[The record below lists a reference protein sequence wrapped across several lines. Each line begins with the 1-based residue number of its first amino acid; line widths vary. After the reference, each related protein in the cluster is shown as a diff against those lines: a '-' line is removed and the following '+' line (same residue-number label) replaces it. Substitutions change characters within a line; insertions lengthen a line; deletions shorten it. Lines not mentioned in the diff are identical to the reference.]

1 MIKRIN
7 RVKRKEKLNQL
18 QPISAILFHI
28 GLGFLAFAFRPI
40 MQVYVIACIFYFI
53 YRFITKKNKEKEV
66 LIACA
71 YLVGGEVF
79 FRMTKA
85 MVFYE
90 TGKYAV
96 ILFLLFGMFYQGFKR
111 KAYPYI
117 IYIILL
123 LPGLIGALD
132 YFGTDL
138 FLYRKTILFNLS
150 GPISLCAAAL
160 FCYGRRLNMSEFL
173 QILDTMLYPIIAMTV
188 YLYLFTPDS
197 ISLTNTASNASLSG
211 GYGANQVSTMLGL
224 GVFIL
229 FSRLLIPYKNK
240 LVQLVMMIFL
250 IAMAHRALLTFSR
263 GGVYV
268 GILISIMFI
277 VILYFSSGLKMKA
290 KLSYKIILTFAVT
303 IGIWLFAVSQTGGL
317 LTNRYANEDAL
328 GREKGDITTG
338 RGELLSAEIDAFT
351 DEPIFGIGI
360 GATKIYHEE
369 HLGNSLPTHNEI
381 SRMLAEH
388 GIFGILALL
397 ILIVAPLV
405 SRMQGLNNIY
415 FYSFLVFWFLTVAHS
430 SMRIAAPGFIYGLAL
445 LNLSYGKKKKN
456 TLSRKSAFLTR

>member
-1 MIKRIN
+1 MNNIIKR
-7 RVKRKEKLNQL
+7 KDKLQQL
-18 QPISAILFHI
+18 RPLTPILLHV
-28 GLGFLAFAFRPI
+28 GLGFLAFAFRPF
-40 MQVYVIACIFYFI
+40 MKVYVVACIIYFI

-71 YLVGGEVF
+71 YMAGGEVF

-96 ILFLLFGMFYQGFKR
+96 ILFLIFGMFYEGFKR
-111 KAYPYI
+111 KAYPYVF
-117 IYIILL
+117 YILLL

-150 GPISLCAAAL
+150 GPISLCVAAL
-160 FCYGRRLNMSEFL
+160 FCYGRRLKMSTFL

-188 YLYLFTPDS
+188 YLYLYTPEN
-197 ISLTNTASNASLSG
+197 LMVTNTASNASLSG

-229 FSRLLIPYKNK
+229 FTRLLIPYKNK
-240 LVQLVMMIFL
+240 LVQVVMMIFL
-250 IAMAHRALLTFSR
+250 IGMAHRALLTFSR
-263 GGVYV
+263 GGVFV
-268 GILISIMFI
+268 AILISLMFI
-277 VILYFSSGLKMKA
+277 VMLYFSSGLRMKA
-290 KLSYKIILTFAVT
+290 KLTYKILITFAVT
-303 IGIWLFAVSQTGGL
+303 IGIWLFALSQTGGL
-317 LTNRYANEDAL
+317 LGNRYGNEDAL
-328 GREKGDITTG
+328 GREKEDIATG
-338 RGELLSAEIDAFT
+338 RGDLLSAEIDAFT

-369 HLGNSLPTHNEI
+369 HMGVSLPTHNEV

-388 GIFGILALL
+388 GLFGILALL
-397 ILIVAPLV
+397 ILIFAPLV
-405 SRMQGLNNIY
+405 ARAQGLNNIY
-415 FYSFLVFWFLTVAHS
+415 FYSFLAFWLLTVAHS

-456 TLSRKSAFLTR
+456 TLPRKSTLPAR